1 MEAKLDAGDQKIR
14 AQMIL
19 RKVQKDLELASR
31 LLDTQDVAVLQRL
44 RSALRDV
51 KTAEVQLR

>member
-1 MEAKLDAGDQKIR
+1 
-14 AQMIL
+14 MIL